1 MLTYPFFSIAI
12 ALTLSLTSTFPLFS
26 LIHADHHDEGGFSVE
41 LIHRDSPISPLY
53 NPLERPSKRVANALQ
68 RSINHANRIFKA
80 TSFPSKWPE
89 STIMP
94 DTGEYLMK
102 ISIGT
107 PPFEILG
114 IADTGSDLSWIQC
127 IPCSTCFKQKSPFF
141 DPKNSETY
149 EEQSCHSSQCKTVK
163 GTSCS
168 ADNEETCHY
177 KITYGDR
184 SYSKGIVAT
193 DTVTFNSTTGQPFRL
208 PQTIF
213 GCGHNNSGLFR
224 EAASGM
230 IGLARGS
237 ASLISQMGSTI
248 DGKFSYCLVHA
259 ISKPNATTASKMNFG
274 SRAVVSGFRVV
285 STPLLTGDPK
295 LSFYFLRLEAMSVG
309 RKRFQYYSNST
320 TSPLATTSSS
330 KLGKGNI
337 IIDSGTTLTYLQ
349 KDFYNKL
356 ESAMSEGIKL
366 ERVNDTEHNLS
377 LCYKT
382 SLDIK
387 APIITA
393 HFAGGANVKLKAS
406 NTFIRLSKNVVC
418 FAFKPAE
425 LDIAIFG
432 NMAQRNFLVGYNL
445 KKERLSFKPIDCTK
459 H

>member
-1 MLTYPFFSIAI
+1 LA
-12 ALTLSLTSTFPLFS
+12 
-26 LIHADHHDEGGFSVE
+26 VE
-41 LIHRDSPISPLY
+41 
-53 NPLERPSKRVANALQ
+53 RV
-68 RSINHANRIFKA
+68 
-80 TSFPSKWPE
+80 
-89 STIMP
+89 
-94 DTGEYLMK
+94 
-102 ISIGT
+102 
-107 PPFEILG
+107 
-114 IADTGSDLSWIQC
+114 
-127 IPCSTCFKQKSPFF
+127 
-141 DPKNSETY
+141 
-149 EEQSCHSSQCKTVK
+149 
-163 GTSCS
+163 
-168 ADNEETCHY
+168 
-177 KITYGDR
+177 
-184 SYSKGIVAT
+184 
-193 DTVTFNSTTGQPFRL
+193 
-208 PQTIF
+208 
-213 GCGHNNSGLFR
+213 
-224 EAASGM
+224 
-230 IGLARGS
+230 
-237 ASLISQMGSTI
+237 
-248 DGKFSYCLVHA
+248 
-259 ISKPNATTASKMNFG
+259 
-274 SRAVVSGFRVV
+274 VVSGFRVV

-432 NMAQRNFLVGYNL
+432 NMAQRNFLIGYNL
-445 KKERLSFKPIDCTK
+445 KKERLSLKPTDCTK